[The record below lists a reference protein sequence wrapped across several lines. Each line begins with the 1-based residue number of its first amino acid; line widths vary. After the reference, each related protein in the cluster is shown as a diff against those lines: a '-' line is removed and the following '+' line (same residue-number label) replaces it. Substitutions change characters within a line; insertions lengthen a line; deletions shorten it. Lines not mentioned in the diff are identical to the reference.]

1 MSVRRLI
8 VGLGQALLLAMACLY
23 PLIPNWLDRR
33 LPATHEGYRY
43 LLLSD
48 WFRDA
53 MAAGSW
59 YPRWLPE
66 MNGGFGYPQFVFYQP
81 GYFFLNA
88 AISLLVEPLFMRQLL
103 TLSIIAL
110 LGGCGV
116 YLLARRFTSPGY
128 ALLLVLLFQSAPY
141 VHTNLFLRGDLSEWM
156 ALELMPWPVYFLL
169 QFCRAVEGGLVR
181 QRLYNWLGLT
191 LATACL
197 CYCHPVALMF
207 LPLLLLFTGA
217 VCLVKGM
224 SARSLAAW
232 GELAGG
238 VALGVALSSPYWLPV
253 MQMKPYVNVAAALD
267 GFVAWKNTVAF
278 RQLLFGSLFGGGD
291 SKEFLGAP
299 FVTFALVGWWYGR
312 KQSFIFGCGLAYLVI
327 LLLIT
332 PISQLFWR
340 LYPFSLLQ
348 FPWRLAVFA
357 PLLQIICFLGFVQSF
372 TVGSGRMI
380 ARAGLVGGFCL
391 LAGWTL
397 HGHAGFTPALIP
409 GYQGGFGQETLACLR
424 NFAQTGKPLSY
435 ASTIDAGEWLPLSA
449 RSIVSEPARGASR
462 SGCEETRQAMGVIAT
477 QLGMPDLFLARSVSR
492 PLLEVSRTDWIVR
505 PHGSQT
511 PFYLNSSLNG
521 PVAAE
526 LRINQL
532 YLPGWRVELGG
543 HPVSRLELERSLLP
557 DGRMRLFLP
566 PGEWHLRAWYAGPPG
581 WWVRNLLLALLSGV
595 AAIYWSY
602 RWYAGGKA
610 DKQ

>member
-1 MSVRRLI
+1 MKLQQVCHN
-8 VGLGQALLLAMACLY
+8 GLVWWQMPLLFLACLY

-88 AISLLVEPLFMRQLL
+88 ATSLLVEPLFMRQLL

-116 YLLARRFTSPGY
+116 YLLTRRFTSPGY

-299 FVTFALVGWWYGR
+299 FVTYALVGWWYGR

-357 PLLQIICFLGFVQSF
+357 PLLQVICLC
-372 TVGSGRMI
+372 
-380 ARAGLVGGFCL
+380 GLVLGDGCNRIGKGWLVVSFGL
-391 LAGWTL
+391 LLFWSW
-397 HGHAGFTPALIP
+397 HGHFGFSPAETTESLLRFDR
-409 GYQGGFGQETLACLR
+409 QGLSCLR
-424 NFAQTGKPLSY
+424 NFAQTGRTGSY
-435 ASTIDAGEWLPLSA
+435 ATTLDAGEWQPRSAAGILS
-449 RSIVSEPARGASR
+449 IPARGTLL
-462 SGCEETRQAMGVIAT
+462 SGCDKTQQAMADLAIKIGRFGLYNLHPVPHPLVEVDRSEWLVSPQPSSTAFRLNY
-477 QLGMPDLFLARSVSR
+477 QLG
-492 PLLEVSRTDWIVR
+492 
-505 PHGSQT
+505 G
-511 PFYLNSSLNG
+511 
-521 PVAAE
+521 VAAAHVT
-526 LRINQL
+526 INQI
-532 YLPGWRVELGG
+532 YLPGWQVVLNGQV
-543 HPVSRLELERSLLP
+543 VSREELEKQLLP
-557 DGRMRLFLP
+557 DGRMRLALLP
-566 PGEWHLRAWYAGPPG
+566 GDYQLQAWYDGPPG
-581 WWVRNLLLALLSGV
+581 WRLQNLVLFGV
-595 AAIYWSY
+595 CSMVMFRWFILWY
-602 RWYAGGKA
+602 RTY
-610 DKQ
+610 